1 MKIFCMKC
9 QKKTATEDEYEKTIR
24 VNGGKREMVK
34 GLCEDCGTKKNK
46 FIASK

>member
-9 QKKTATEDEYEKTIR
+9 QKKTDTDKEYQKTIN
-24 VNGGKREMVK
+24 VNGGKRDMIK
-34 GLCEDCGTKKNK
+34 GICEDCGTKKNQ